1 MKQRHPFMWIA
12 ESSRT
17 RTGIVAAL
25 IAFGLLITLQ
35 ALNAPL
41 STNAAPSGII
51 SYELAGD
58 VATAEEILDSWGPAG
73 RVYAG
78 LSLGLDYLFL
88 FTYAI
93 AIGLVCVL
101 TADRLRARAAFLST
115 LGFWLAW
122 GMIAAGAFDFVE
134 NYGLIRML
142 IGEGKP
148 WWPTIAYWCAVI
160 KFILVGLGLAYLVVG
175 FIVELIRSERQGS
188 AAS

>member
-1 MKQRHPFMWIA
+1 MTKQHPFRWIS

-17 RTGIVAAL
+17 RTVIVVSLLA
-25 IAFGLLITLQ
+25 IGLLITLQ

-41 STNAAPSGII
+41 STDAAPSGII

-58 VATAEEILDSWGPAG
+58 VATAEEILESWGPEG
-73 RVYAG
+73 RIYAG
-78 LSLGLDYLFL
+78 ISLGLDYLFL

-93 AIGLVCVL
+93 AIGLACVL
-101 TADRLRARAAFLST
+101 LADRLSTRAAFLST
-115 LGFWLAW
+115 LGIWLAW

-148 WWPTIAYWCAVI
+148 WWPTIVYWCAI
-160 KFILVGLGLAYLVVG
+160 FKFVLIGIGFVYLIVG
-175 FIVELIRSERQGS
+175 FITQLFRRDR
-188 AAS
+188 